1 MSMKTF
7 KQLKGSLS
15 SVTKKINGMPV
26 VYTTAPGGVKVTIDG
41 DELDTYPDQRKAEK
55 MATEFVKQM
64 KDK

>member
-1 MSMKTF
+1 M
-7 KQLKGSLS
+7 S